1 MSFRTVR
8 ASIAAS
14 HCFAYALGGFLLL
27 LGHGIYGDPYPS
39 EGVASVAMVVMR
51 CLLYACVASYAAVH
65 VGIAFLGRD
74 LGVPA
79 LMWGAGSVAVVAP
92 LVTLVPF
99 PVVSLCLASL
109 GIGLWVARVR
119 LGTAA
124 ALAGGLEMTAGLVGS
139 LSGPAVPSLL
149 LIPALVCKVRAM
161 RQIIRDQQAPAC

>member
-1 MSFRTVR
+1 VSIRAVR

-14 HCFAYALGGFLLL
+14 HCFAYALGGLTLI
-27 LGHGIYGDPYPS
+27 LGHGMVGGPYPS
-39 EGVASVAMVVMR
+39 AGVASAALVVTW
-51 CLLYACVASYAAVH
+51 CLLWACVASYAAVH

-109 GIGLWVARVR
+109 GIGLCVARVR

-124 ALAGGLEMTAGLVGS
+124 ALAGGLEMTAGLIGS